1 MKRIWVAITAHR
13 PLDRLSTLLDTVNQY
28 TKFPFKVTV
37 CVYVDYDSQDSLDF
51 LERSLSLFP
60 TLDTEVKVASPGY
73 EGWYLTWAHKTDLAL
88 EILNR
93 RHDFYIYQE
102 NDMTLTLENFN
113 YWLAWKQRLN
123 GLGFEPGFVRY
134 EEYQDRLV
142 PFDNHYE
149 YSLMGTTP
157 NVWSDVGFTVP
168 KILVVDH
175 EISLFVQAANPYY
188 GAMILDQADGER
200 YIRSDSYDPQKS
212 YEKIGI
218 RNWPIADRSS
228 MGLAFE
234 NVPRGY
240 EHRRCVPLIK
250 KDEKYILK
258 SCSLIKH
265 NDYKYAPE
273 LQRNGVKVMDYKDMF
288 VLR

>member
-1 MKRIWVAITAHR
+1 M
-13 PLDRLSTLLDTVNQY
+13 
-28 TKFPFKVTV
+28 
-37 CVYVDYDSQDSLDF
+37 
-51 LERSLSLFP
+51 
-60 TLDTEVKVASPGY
+60 
-73 EGWYLTWAHKTDLAL
+73 TWAHKTDLAL

-102 NDMTLTLENFN
+102 NDMTLTLDNFN
-113 YWLAWKQRLN
+113 YWLAWNPRLSD
-123 GLGFEPGFVRY
+123 LGFEPGFVRY
-134 EEYQDRLV
+134 EEYNGLRV

-149 YSLMGTTP
+149 YSLIGKTP

-175 EISLFVQAANPYY
+175 EVSVFVQAANPYY
-188 GAMILDQADGER
+188 GAMILNQTDGEK

-212 YEKIGI
+212 YERIGI

-234 NVPRGY
+234 GVPNGC
-240 EHRRCVPLIK
+240 EHRRCVPLVK
-250 KDEKYILK
+250 KDGKYTLK
-258 SCSLIKH
+258 PSSLIKH

-273 LQRNGVKVMDYKDMF
+273 LNRKGVKVMDYTDMF

>member
-1 MKRIWVAITAHR
+1 ME
-13 PLDRLSTLLDTVNQY
+13 RLSVLLDTVSQY
-28 TKFPFKVTV
+28 TSFPFKVTV
-37 CVYVDYDSQDSLDF
+37 CVYIDYDSQGDLEF
-51 LERSLSLFP
+51 LEKSLGLFKN
-60 TLDTEVKVASPGY
+60 LDVEVKVASPGY

-113 YWLAWKQRLN
+113 YWLAWKPRLSD
-123 GLGFEPGFVRY
+123 LGFEPGFVRY
-134 EEYQDRLV
+134 EEYDGLRV

-149 YSLMGTTP
+149 YSLIGETP

-175 EISLFVQAANPYY
+175 EVSVFVQAANPYY
-188 GAMILDQADGER
+188 GAMILNQADGEE

-212 YEKIGI
+212 YERIGI

-234 NVPRGY
+234 GVPNGC
-240 EHRRCVPLIK
+240 EHRRCVPLVK
-250 KDEKYILK
+250 KDGKYTLK
-258 SCSLIKH
+258 PSSLIKH

-273 LQRNGVKVMDYKDMF
+273 LNRKGVKVMDYTDMF

>member
-1 MKRIWVAITAHR
+1 MRSIWVAITAFR
-13 PLDRLSTLLDTVNQY
+13 PMERLSVLLDTVSQY
-28 TKFPFKVTV
+28 TSFPFKVTV
-37 CVYVDYDSQDSLDF
+37 CVYIDYDSQGDLEF
-51 LERSLSLFP
+51 LEKSLGLFKN
-60 TLDTEVKVASPGY
+60 LDVQVKVASPGY

-113 YWLAWKQRLN
+113 YWLAWKPRLSD
-123 GLGFEPGFVRY
+123 LGFEPGFVRY
-134 EEYQDRLV
+134 EEYNGLRV

-149 YSLMGTTP
+149 YSLIGETP
-157 NVWSDVGFTVP
+157 NVWSNVGFTVP

-175 EISLFVQAANPYY
+175 EVSVFVQAANPYY
-188 GAMILDQADGER
+188 GAMILNQADGEK

-212 YEKIGI
+212 YERIGI

-234 NVPRGY
+234 GVPNGC
-240 EHRRCVPLIK
+240 EHRRCVPLVK
-250 KDEKYILK
+250 KDGKYTLK
-258 SCSLIKH
+258 LSSLIKH

-273 LQRNGVKVMDYKDMF
+273 LNRKGVKVMDYTDMF

>member
-1 MKRIWVAITAHR
+1 MKRIWVAITAFR
-13 PLDRLSTLLDTVNQY
+13 PLDRLSTLLDTIHQY

-37 CVYVDYDSQDSLDF
+37 CVYIDYDSQSDLEF
-51 LERSLSLFP
+51 LERCLSIFT
-60 TLDTEVKVASPGY
+60 TLETQVKVASPGY

-88 EILNR
+88 EVLNR

-102 NDMTLTLENFN
+102 NDMTLTLDNFN

-123 GLGFEPGFVRY
+123 ELGFEPGFVRY
-134 EEYQDRLV
+134 EEYQSLLV

-149 YSLMGTTP
+149 YSLIGETP
-157 NVWSDVGFTVP
+157 NIWSDVGFTVP

-188 GAMILDQADGER
+188 GAVIFDQADGEQ

-212 YEKIGI
+212 YEKVGI

-234 NVPRGY
+234 NVPSGC
-240 EHRRCVPLIK
+240 EHRRCIPLIK

-258 SCSLIKH
+258 FSSLIKH

-273 LQRNGVKVMDYKDMF
+273 LKRNGIKVMDYKDMF
-288 VLR
+288 VLK

>member
-1 MKRIWVAITAHR
+1 MRSIWVAITAFR
-13 PLDRLSTLLDTVNQY
+13 PMERLSVLLDTVSQY
-28 TKFPFKVTV
+28 TSFPFKVTV
-37 CVYVDYDSQDSLDF
+37 CVYIDYDSQGDLEF
-51 LERSLSLFP
+51 LERSFSLFKN
-60 TLDTEVKVASPGY
+60 LDVQVKVASPGY

-113 YWLAWKQRLN
+113 YWLAWKPRLSD
-123 GLGFEPGFVRY
+123 LGFEPGFVRY
-134 EEYQDRLV
+134 EEYNGLRV

-149 YSLMGTTP
+149 YSLIGETP
-157 NVWSDVGFTVP
+157 NVWSNVGFTVP

-175 EISLFVQAANPYY
+175 EVSVFVQAANPYY
-188 GAMILDQADGER
+188 GAMILNQADGEK

-212 YEKIGI
+212 YERIGI

-234 NVPRGY
+234 GVPNGC
-240 EHRRCVPLIK
+240 EHRRCVPLVK
-250 KDEKYILK
+250 KDGKYTLK
-258 SCSLIKH
+258 SSSLIKH

-273 LQRNGVKVMDYKDMF
+273 LNRKGVKVMDYTDMF

>member
-1 MKRIWVAITAHR
+1 MRSIWVAITAFR
-13 PLDRLSTLLDTVNQY
+13 PMERLSVLLDTVSQY
-28 TKFPFKVTV
+28 TSFPFKVTV
-37 CVYVDYDSQDSLDF
+37 CIYIDYDSQGDLEF
-51 LERSLSLFP
+51 LEKSLGLFKN
-60 TLDTEVKVASPGY
+60 LDVQVKVASPGY

-113 YWLAWKQRLN
+113 YWLAWKPRLSD
-123 GLGFEPGFVRY
+123 LGFEPGFVRY
-134 EEYQDRLV
+134 EEYNGLRV

-149 YSLMGTTP
+149 YSLIGETP
-157 NVWSDVGFTVP
+157 NVWSNVGFTVP

-175 EISLFVQAANPYY
+175 EVSVFVQAANPYY
-188 GAMILDQADGER
+188 GAMILNQADGEK

-212 YEKIGI
+212 YERIGI

-234 NVPRGY
+234 SVPNGC
-240 EHRRCVPLIK
+240 EHRRCVPLVK
-250 KDEKYILK
+250 KDGKYTLK
-258 SCSLIKH
+258 PSSLIKH

-273 LQRNGVKVMDYKDMF
+273 LNRKGVKVMDYTDMF